1 MQRVYLTID
10 DAPSPLMQEKANL
23 LLGKNIP
30 AVFYCRG
37 EDIKKHLD
45 AVVYSIQK
53 GFLIG
58 NHSYSHPYFS
68 KLSLTQCYDE
78 ITKTEALIEQAY
90 SQAKITRPAKIIR
103 LPFGDRGDGK
113 TCSINAS
120 SNSTNALEIQ
130 KFLKKQGFK
139 KAVLEGTSDEK
150 DNHIDSGWTA
160 DTRDYKSKHLENL
173 NTELNLLKEHLKKGH
188 NEIIL
193 LHDFSRSHS
202 AFKPTIETIIASKA
216 HLSLPSF
223 R

>member
-1 MQRVYLTID
+1 MQCVYLTID
-10 DAPSPLMQEKANL
+10 DAPSSFMREKVDFL
-23 LLGKNIP
+23 LRMNIP

-37 EDIKKHLD
+37 EDIEQYLD

-68 KLSLTQCYDE
+68 KLSLVQCKDE
-78 ITKTEALIEQAY
+78 ILRTEALIEQAY

-113 TCSINAS
+113 TCSIKAS
-120 SNSTNALEIQ
+120 SNSNHALEIQ
-130 KFLKKQGFK
+130 NFLKKQGFK
-139 KAVLEGTSDEK
+139 KAVFEGTSDEK

-160 DTRDYKSKHLENL
+160 DTRDYKSAHITNL
-173 NTELNLLKEHLKKGH
+173 STELRLLSEQLNKGN

-193 LHDFSRSHS
+193 LHDFSRSHA
-202 AFKPTIETIIASKA
+202 AFEPTIKAICASKV
-216 HLSLPSF
+216 HFSIPTF
-223 R
+223 N